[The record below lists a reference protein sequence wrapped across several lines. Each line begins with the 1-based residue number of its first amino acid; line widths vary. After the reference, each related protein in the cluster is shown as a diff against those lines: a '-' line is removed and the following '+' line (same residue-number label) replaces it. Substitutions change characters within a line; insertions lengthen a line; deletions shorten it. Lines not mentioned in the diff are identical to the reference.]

1 MKHSTNLA
9 QISFLN
15 YFTSWDCLF
24 LLISKLALVILT
36 VTYSGEYKYHT
47 LHPIR
52 AIKLHQGDENAIIR
66 SLAHFRLTK
75 IEELRFVQ
83 GAVS

>member
-1 MKHSTNLA
+1 MKCSTKLA
-9 QISFLN
+9 QISFLK

-24 LLISKLALVILT
+24 LLISKLPLVILT
-36 VTYSGEYKYHT
+36 FTYSGAYKYHT
-47 LHPIR
+47 LNPIR
-52 AIKLHQGDENAIIR
+52 AIKLHQGDESATIK

-83 GAVS
+83 GAVG